1 MAINP
6 HIEKHKSVTTVKNFA
21 SRNAKNA
28 DPKYRVAVDVAS
40 KLLYAYEQNAND
52 EYKQRSVA
60 LIRLMTEQLQGV
72 LWDVLKD
79 ESSLK
84 KLKSYLEDAIDDQIK
99 KYFTDENSFKNIKKE
114 IRSAVRKALS
124 QYKDRFKSKTV
135 ILQQGS
141 EQTDLSKFTLSKKI
155 LKKQMD
161 LASKTP
167 EFVKFQEELGQK
179 IDAQIDKSLDS
190 KTGFISKYRNLA
202 VKFAQKMVEKHAQ
215 DFVAG
220 KISFQ
225 KRSLV
230 GGNVLGGDNGE
241 SGKDKKQKKSITDVI
256 PEVGSGKKKR
266 SSLIV
271 TNAKVIKR
279 LGMIQLRK
287 NVKRI
292 KNVFVKFFN
301 TKFVKKVYDSV
312 KTFLKNYAGKIIG
325 GVAAVGF
332 LGVIGIFKTLFFL
345 AGPIVKV
352 GKAIGS
358 MLLYS
363 ISSVFKT
370 IWGVLSGF
378 GKIVYGTMKGIYD
391 FLTKNTIGKII
402 TGLLF
407 GSGGFI
413 LGYYCGILW
422 RRYIQPFFTKLPKFV
437 M

>member
-1 MAINP
+1 
-6 HIEKHKSVTTVKNFA
+6 
-21 SRNAKNA
+21 
-28 DPKYRVAVDVAS
+28 
-40 KLLYAYEQNAND
+40 
-52 EYKQRSVA
+52 
-60 LIRLMTEQLQGV
+60 
-72 LWDVLKD
+72 
-79 ESSLK
+79 
-84 KLKSYLEDAIDDQIK
+84 
-99 KYFTDENSFKNIKKE
+99 
-114 IRSAVRKALS
+114 
-124 QYKDRFKSKTV
+124 
-135 ILQQGS
+135 
-141 EQTDLSKFTLSKKI
+141 
-155 LKKQMD
+155 
-161 LASKTP
+161 
-167 EFVKFQEELGQK
+167 
-179 IDAQIDKSLDS
+179 
-190 KTGFISKYRNLA
+190 
-202 VKFAQKMVEKHAQ
+202 MVEKHAQ

-256 PEVGSGKKKR
+256 PQVGSGKKKR

-422 RRYIQPFFTKLPKFV
+422 RRYIQPFFTNLPKFV